1 MSQLTKMIDELTTPD
16 PAPSQPITGIP
27 VRQRRRH
34 KEDSIT
40 ITLGWMCILLTVS
53 VVVVQVGKWMG
64 W

>member
-1 MSQLTKMIDELTTPD
+1 MSRLTDWIEAQAAPD
-16 PAPSQPITGIP
+16 PSQPITGVPIK
-27 VRQRRRH
+27 QRRRH